1 MSAYQVQGPP
11 TRYRVRHRAVQST
24 VTPPPFCKVQR
35 PGHQRH
41 IQLSRVPRQER
52 AGKSEKKVVI
62 GKLLNGSDPLV
73 NIVQELAGQLPPGP
87 NPVLED
93 EYSEVAPSPS
103 TLGLYSMV
111 VSSPKEECSRVV
123 SIPSQEEYSRVV
135 STTSQEVYSEL
146 GTDSSG
152 VSSGSGSPCP
162 ASRRLHPAWE
172 NLAGAPWYQA
182 GMPRYSTG
190 NLARWYQAR
199 MPRFSTG
206 NKHMIPDWNAKV

>member
-1 MSAYQVQGPP
+1 MV
-11 TRYRVRHRAVQST
+11 
-24 VTPPPFCKVQR
+24 
-35 PGHQRH
+35 
-41 IQLSRVPRQER
+41 
-52 AGKSEKKVVI
+52 
-62 GKLLNGSDPLV
+62 GKLLNGSDPVV

-103 TLGLYSMV
+103 TLGLYSRV
-111 VSSPKEECSRVV
+111 VSSPKEEYSRVV
-123 SIPSQEEYSRVV
+123 SSPKEEYSRVV
-135 STTSQEVYSEL
+135 SASSQEVYSEL

-182 GMPRYSTG
+182 GMPRYSIG
-190 NLARWYQAR
+190 SLAPW
-199 MPRFSTG
+199 
-206 NKHMIPDWNAKV
+206 

>member
-1 MSAYQVQGPP
+1 MV
-11 TRYRVRHRAVQST
+11 
-24 VTPPPFCKVQR
+24 
-35 PGHQRH
+35 
-41 IQLSRVPRQER
+41 
-52 AGKSEKKVVI
+52 
-62 GKLLNGSDPLV
+62 GKLLNGSDPFV

-103 TLGLYSMV
+103 TLGLYSRV
-111 VSSPKEECSRVV
+111 VSSPK
-123 SIPSQEEYSRVV
+123 EEYSRVV

-190 NLARWYQAR
+190 NLAYQAR
-199 MPRFSTG
+199 MPRYITVV
-206 NKHMIPDWNAKV
+206 P

>member
-1 MSAYQVQGPP
+1 MVG
-11 TRYRVRHRAVQST
+11 
-24 VTPPPFCKVQR
+24 KV
-35 PGHQRH
+35 
-41 IQLSRVPRQER
+41 SN
-52 AGKSEKKVVI
+52 S
-62 GKLLNGSDPLV
+62 SDLLV
-73 NIVQELAGQLPPGP
+73 NIVQELAGQLPSGP

-93 EYSEVAPSPS
+93 DYSEVAPSPS
-103 TLGLYSMV
+103 TLGLYSRV
-111 VSSPKEECSRVV
+111 VTSPKEEYSRVV
-123 SIPSQEEYSRVV
+123 SASAQEEYSRVV

-190 NLARWYQAR
+190 ILAPW
-199 MPRFSTG
+199 
-206 NKHMIPDWNAKV
+206 

>member
-1 MSAYQVQGPP
+1 MYLQGTKAPD
-11 TRYRVRHRAVQST
+11 
-24 VTPPPFCKVQR
+24 
-35 PGHQRH
+35 HQCP
-41 IQLSRVPRQER
+41 IQLSTVPRQER
-52 AGKSEKKVVI
+52 SGKSKKKVVV
-62 GKLLNGSDPLV
+62 GKLLKCSDPLV
-73 NIVQELAGQLPPGP
+73 TIVQELAGQLPPGP

-103 TLGLYSMV
+103 TLGLYSRV
-111 VSSPKEECSRVV
+111 VSSPKEEYSRVV
-123 SIPSQEEYSRVV
+123 STTSQEEYSRVVSTSQEEYSRVV

-190 NLARWYQAR
+190 NIA
-199 MPRFSTG
+199 P
-206 NKHMIPDWNAKV
+206 

>member
-1 MSAYQVQGPP
+1 
-11 TRYRVRHRAVQST
+11 
-24 VTPPPFCKVQR
+24 
-35 PGHQRH
+35 
-41 IQLSRVPRQER
+41 LPRQEH
-52 AGKSEKKVVI
+52 AGKIEKNVVI
-62 GKLLNGSDPLV
+62 GKLLNGSADPV
-73 NIVQELAGQLPPGP
+73 VTIVQELAGQLPPGP

-103 TLGLYSMV
+103 TLGLYSRV
-111 VSSPKEECSRVV
+111 VSSPKEEYSRVV
-123 SIPSQEEYSRVV
+123 SSPKEEYSRVVSTTSQEEYSRVV

-182 GMPRYSTG
+182 GMPRYSTSS
-190 NLARWYQAR
+190 LEPWYQAG
-199 MPRFSTG
+199 MPRYRTG
-206 NKHMIPDWNAKV
+206 NLVP